1 MPISPLVLQ
10 RRHAELGR
18 IRLGVKVPVGTS
30 GKTRPGKLEKFR
42 FTSPNASLIA
52 DIATLYGGT
61 ARPWN
66 NAGKPE
72 HEVITDAT
80 AIPVIVVK
88 GGFSQWMETWSG
100 GGCVHRCDGERDAIS
115 GDYCDPDD
123 RAHRDARPTTRLSV
137 MLRDVESLGVWRLES
152 HGWNAAAELPMLAEL
167 AMHVGDLVPA
177 TLHLVERKAIKDGK
191 TSRFVVPVLDLA
203 VSKQRLVEIVS
214 GGTTSTPSA
223 VSAPQT
229 ATGAIANSHSG
240 GVAAIEAPR
249 PDYPAEL
256 ATATTVEQCQQIWR
270 DAGAAGHLDDDLKAA
285 ITARAADLKTETETP
300 VYASDGPAEIDAEV
314 EEPPADAPTGGDVD
328 DAWMALVMAAGRAGL
343 TEPQLRGQLEQ
354 HFAQPVEDL
363 DSAQLAEFTAIVKG
377 RAA

>member
-1 MPISPLVLQ
+1 MPISPIVLQ

-18 IRLGVKVPVGTS
+18 IRLGHKTPTSS
-30 GKTRPGKLEKFR
+30 GKTRPAKLDRFR
-42 FTSPNASLIA
+42 FTSANAALIS
-52 DIATLYGGT
+52 DIASLYGGQ
-61 ARPWN
+61 ARPWDN
-66 NAGKPE
+66 GGKPE

-100 GGCVHRCDGERDAIS
+100 GGCVHRCDGVTDAIT
-115 GDYCDPDD
+115 GDLCDPDD
-123 RAHRDARPTTRLSV
+123 RAHRDAKPTTRLSV

-203 VSKQRLVEIVS
+203 VSKQRLVEIVGGAS
-214 GGTTSTPSA
+214 GATTA
-223 VSAPQT
+223 ISAPSV
-229 ATGAIANSHSG
+229 ATGALAAGQDG

-285 ITARAADLKTETETP
+285 ITGRAADLKTETETP
-300 VYASDGPAEIDAEV
+300 VYASEGPAEIDAEV

-363 DSAQLAEFTAIVKG
+363 DAAQLAEFTAIVKG

>member
-1 MPISPLVLQ
+1 MPISPAVLQ

-18 IRLGVKVPVGTS
+18 IRLGIKQPTS
-30 GKTRPGKLEKFR
+30 NGRTRPAKLDRFR
-42 FTSPNASLIA
+42 FTSPNAALIA
-52 DIATLYGGT
+52 DIATLYGGDP
-61 ARPWN
+61 RPWD
-66 NAGKPE
+66 NAAKPE

-123 RAHRDARPTTRLSV
+123 RAHRDAKPTTRLSV

-167 AMHVGDLVPA
+167 ATHVGDLVPA

-214 GGTTSTPSA
+214 GGTTSTPAA

-229 ATGAIANSHSG
+229 ATDAIANSHSG
-240 GVAAIEAPR
+240 GVAATEAPR
-249 PDYPAEL
+249 PDYPTLL
-256 ATATTVEQCQQIWR
+256 AAAATVEQCQDLWR
-270 DAGAAGHLDDDLKAA
+270 AAGEAGHLDDALKEQ
-285 ITARAADLKTETETP
+285 IVTRANALTPTEAEDVADVVVEDPPTDDTPTEHSQVT
-300 VYASDGPAEIDAEV
+300 
-314 EEPPADAPTGGDVD
+314 GDVD
-328 DAWMALVMAAGRAGL
+328 ASWFALVAAAGRAGL
-343 TEPQLRGQLEQ
+343 TEPQLREQLEQ
-354 HFAQPVEDL
+354 EYAQPVEDL
-363 DSAQLAEFTAIVKG
+363 DAGQLDAFAAKVQE

>member
-72 HEVITDAT
+72 HEVLTDAT

-203 VSKQRLVEIVS
+203 VSKSRLVELVS
-214 GGTTSTPSA
+214 GTSTD
-223 VSAPQT
+223 T
-229 ATGAIANSHSG
+229 AAIAAPAMAAGALASSRDGG

-249 PDYPAEL
+249 PDYPAML
-256 ATATTVEQCQQIWR
+256 AAASSVEQCQDLWR
-270 DAGAAGHLDDDLKAA
+270 AAGEAGHLDDTLKEQ
-285 ITARAADLKTETETP
+285 IMARAEALQH
-300 VYASDGPAEIDAEV
+300 PAAPP
-314 EEPPADAPTGGDVD
+314 EPQTTQSAPAPAAAAAGDVD
-328 DAWMALVMAAGRAGL
+328 GAWFALVAAAGRAGY
-343 TEPQLRGQLEQ
+343 TEPQLRSQLEQ
-354 HFAQPVEDL
+354 EYAQPVEDL
-363 DSAQLAEFTAIVKG
+363 DAAQLDAFSAKVKAG
-377 RAA
+377 AA